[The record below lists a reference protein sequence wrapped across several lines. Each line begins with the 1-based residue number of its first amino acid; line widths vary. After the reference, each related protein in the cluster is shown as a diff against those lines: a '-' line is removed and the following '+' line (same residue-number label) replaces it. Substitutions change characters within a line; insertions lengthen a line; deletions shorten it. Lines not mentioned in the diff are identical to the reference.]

1 MDILTPEQR
10 HRCMANVKSRN
21 TKPEIVLRKALFSRG
36 LRYRLHVKRLP
47 GTPDRVFPKYRAVL
61 FVHGCFWHGH
71 GCRLFVVPATNRE
84 FWVQKIDGNRS
95 RDEQAIRALRGMGWR
110 VMTVW
115 ECAVRGL
122 DRLPLDV
129 LASKIDQWLHA
140 QRSEERRG
148 GEEC

>member
-1 MDILTPEQR
+1 
-10 HRCMANVKSRN
+10 MANIKSRN
-21 TKPEIVLRKALFSRG
+21 TKPEIVLRRALFARG

-47 GTPDRVFPKYRAVL
+47 GTPDLVFSKYRAVV

-95 RDEQAIRALRGMGWR
+95 RDEQAIRALRRMGWR

-122 DRLPLDV
+122 DRLPLDL
-129 LASKIDQWLHA
+129 LASKIDRWLHA
-140 QRSEERRG
+140 KKPTDELP
-148 GEEC
+148 

>member
-1 MDILTPEQR
+1 MDVLTPEQR

-47 GTPDRVFPKYRAVL
+47 GTPDLVFPKYRAVL

-140 QRSEERRG
+140 KKPTDELP
-148 GEEC
+148 

>member
-1 MDILTPEQR
+1 
-10 HRCMANVKSRN
+10 MANVKSRN

-47 GTPDRVFPKYRAVL
+47 GTPDLVFPKYRAVL

-122 DRLPLDV
+122 DRLPLDL
-129 LASKIDQWLHA
+129 LASKIDRWLHA
-140 QRSEERRG
+140 KKPTDELP
-148 GEEC
+148 

>member
-1 MDILTPEQR
+1 MDVLTPEQR

-47 GTPDRVFPKYRAVL
+47 GTPDLVFPKYRAVL

-122 DRLPLDV
+122 DRLPLDL
-129 LASKIDQWLHA
+129 LASKIDRWLHA
-140 QRSEERRG
+140 KKPTDELP
-148 GEEC
+148 